1 MSLAQIIALIR
12 PSQASAFEQGYI
24 WATSVRHVGKIALK
38 EDSLSR
44 QQGKVGNCGTRCF
57 ALERM
62 HNHRLVFAKLRGTA
76 LNCGIPASFL
86 TALSGCC
93 VVCLIEAPKRAR
105 HRSYPFRIHRLG
117 RMNCKSEGKTM
128 KKVLFATTAL
138 VATAGVAAAD
148 VTFGG
153 LGRFGILYNDANA
166 SDTSLTTRFRLVVTA
181 TAESDN
187 GLSFGAQ
194 IRYQADGHQSGSN
207 SIGTGTASNAASTSS
222 TTTISQGAQFN
233 TPRFWVTSGAFTVSV
248 GQVLGAI
255 ENMPG
260 MYTGSIG
267 LTGLGYGNVAYNF
280 GADAYTSGGVGSQGI
295 DVIWAGGNWGVHLS
309 HSWDGQGN
317 SIVGAYQGTAF
328 DRGFERTALAVSYV
342 MGNYTF
348 ALAGQDSD
356 LAGDTSW
363 AFTASGTWGNF
374 DGSFQIA
381 DNDGAMKY
389 GIAGNYQVGS
399 STFIRGYL
407 NHDEGAALGTGDENI
422 GIGFQHRMGG
432 GTFLEGGVADLAG
445 NTRADLGLRFSF

>member
-1 MSLAQIIALIR
+1 
-12 PSQASAFEQGYI
+12 
-24 WATSVRHVGKIALK
+24 
-38 EDSLSR
+38 
-44 QQGKVGNCGTRCF
+44 
-57 ALERM
+57 
-62 HNHRLVFAKLRGTA
+62 
-76 LNCGIPASFL
+76 
-86 TALSGCC
+86 
-93 VVCLIEAPKRAR
+93 
-105 HRSYPFRIHRLG
+105 
-117 RMNCKSEGKTM
+117 M

-153 LGRFGILYNDANA
+153 LGRFGIRYDAATDGTTGTGTAAQITAAQATATTSAGVAATANA
-166 SDTSLTTRFRLVVTA
+166 LVATNTALGTVTGAEIAAAATANAAAAADQAAVDAISVKAPSDSVTQLTTRIRLVVTA

-194 IRYQADGHQSGSN
+194 IRYQADGHEASQGLA
-207 SIGTGTASNAASTSS
+207 GTA
-222 TTTISQGAQFN
+222 GFN

-280 GADAYTSGGVGSQGI
+280 GADAYTSGNAGSQGMDI
-295 DVIWAGGNWGVHLS
+295 IWASGNWGVHLS
-309 HSWDGQGN
+309 HSWSGQGN
-317 SIVGAYQGTAF
+317 GENYE
-328 DRGFERTALAVSYV
+328 ERSALSVSYV

-348 ALAGQDSD
+348 ALGAQDSD
-356 LAGDTSW
+356 KAGDTSW
-363 AFTASGTWGNF
+363 AGTVGGTWGNF
-374 DGSFQIA
+374 DGAFQIA
-381 DNDGAMKY
+381 DNDGDMKY

-407 NHDEGAALGTGDENI
+407 NHDEGLGTSGDENI